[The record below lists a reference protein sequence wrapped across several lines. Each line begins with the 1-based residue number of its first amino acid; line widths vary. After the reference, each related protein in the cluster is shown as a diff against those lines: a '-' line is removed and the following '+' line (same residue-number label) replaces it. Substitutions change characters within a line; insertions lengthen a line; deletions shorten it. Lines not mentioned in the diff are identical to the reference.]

1 MLKPDFAR
9 LLDEADIAALEET
22 AGRGVRAVGPRRDII
37 REGDPPRGF
46 AIIVEGWACRYK
58 ALHDGRRQILSFL
71 LPGDIANMG
80 WGSDSKADH
89 SIASVTPVQIAQI
102 GRDEI
107 AVLVESRRLR
117 RLLLHSVL
125 AEARMQRE
133 WLLNLGQRS
142 AYERIA
148 HLLCETF
155 VRASNGTVTR
165 GGNIDFPLT
174 QVDLADA
181 TGLTPVH
188 VNRTL
193 RALRRNGLIE
203 IHSRTLQVPDLPALR
218 AVGAFSDTYLRL

>member
-9 LLDEADIAALEET
+9 LLDEADIAALEQVAART
-22 AGRGVRAVGPRRDII
+22 VRDVGPRRDMI

-46 AIIVEGWACRYK
+46 AIIIEGWACRYK

-71 LPGDIANMG
+71 LPGDIAYMG
-80 WGSDSKADH
+80 WGNDSEADH
-89 SIASVTPVQIAQI
+89 SIASITPVQVAQI
-102 GRDEI
+102 GRDDI
-107 AVLVESRRLR
+107 DMLVDSRRPLR
-117 RLLLHSVL
+117 RMLRHAVF

-155 VRASNGTVTR
+155 VRASGKIVR
-165 GGNIDFPLT
+165 GGSVDFPLT

-193 RALRRNGLIE
+193 RALRRDRLIE
-203 IHSRTLQVPDLPALR
+203 IHSRTLQVPDLAALR
-218 AVGAFSDTYLRL
+218 AAGAFSDTYLPM